1 VSFQNNPFSFNREL
15 NAQEYHVVV
24 SVEAT
29 LYNRKLNEPIWEKQT
44 IRGDGSYFVD
54 SSEQG
59 FRYEDALAEAIKEI
73 TDRILNLTV
82 QDW

>member
-1 VSFQNNPFSFNREL
+1 VI
-15 NAQEYHVVV
+15 
-24 SVEAT
+24 
-29 LYNRKLNEPIWEKQT
+29 K
-44 IRGDGSYFVD
+44 GDGSYFVD
-54 SSEQG
+54 RDEEG